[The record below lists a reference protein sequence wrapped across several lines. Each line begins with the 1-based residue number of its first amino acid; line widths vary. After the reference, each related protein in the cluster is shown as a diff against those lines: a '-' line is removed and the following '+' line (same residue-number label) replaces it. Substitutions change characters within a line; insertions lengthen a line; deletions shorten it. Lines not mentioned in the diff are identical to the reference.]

1 VASAERYATEL
12 DALLGGQTTDV
23 RQLLAWTLGWLA
35 VSVRFKGGAIARLNG
50 ADELEIV
57 AAFGQIDEVARK
69 VKLRRGEGIAG
80 NVVATGRAIYSP
92 DLDRPAPV
100 GAAAA
105 SRSVGTNRLIR
116 SYVCAP
122 LTRDGRVV
130 GVMQIDSERP
140 NAFGPEDIALFES
153 VARALSLSGALA
165 AWDGSGAV
173 GLQAVD
179 ELARER

>member
-1 VASAERYATEL
+1 VAASGARALTASFATDLEGQLASAS
-12 DALLGGQTTDV
+12 DA
-23 RQLLAWTLGWLA
+23 RQSLAWALGWLA
-35 VSVRFKGGAIARLNG
+35 GSIAFKGGAIARLND

-57 AAFGQIDEVARK
+57 AAFGQIDEAARK

-80 NVVATGRAIYSP
+80 NVVATGRPIYSP

-116 SYVCAP
+116 SYLCAP
-122 LTRDGRVV
+122 LKLGERVI

-140 NAFGPEDIALFES
+140 DAFSPDDIALFET
-153 VARALSLSGALA
+153 VAATLS
-165 AWDGSGAV
+165 GSGAFA
-173 GLQAVD
+173 GW
-179 ELARER
+179 